1 MKFSCPTCLTW
12 LVPICCINW
21 WMMSFTLIKL
31 LKFPYGS
38 VLREA
43 RRVTSVHQIVSL
55 SLMRTNTADP
65 HLTFTNDSTAAR
77 PPRAPGAKVRLISVS
92 VMATELI
99 KNVFLCVCA
108 CLCLHRLHGCL
119 CYSNQMFGMR
129 LTVAETVESSC
140 SSHGSWLNY
149 FFFLKWLWGP
159 SIELSMTDESNLL
172 VWNFRTKYFL

>member
-1 MKFSCPTCLTW
+1 MKFPCATCLTW

-129 LTVAETVESSC
+129 LTVAETVEFLLIT
-140 SSHGSWLNY
+140 WVLTQLL
-149 FFFLKWLWGP
+149 FFLKWLWGP